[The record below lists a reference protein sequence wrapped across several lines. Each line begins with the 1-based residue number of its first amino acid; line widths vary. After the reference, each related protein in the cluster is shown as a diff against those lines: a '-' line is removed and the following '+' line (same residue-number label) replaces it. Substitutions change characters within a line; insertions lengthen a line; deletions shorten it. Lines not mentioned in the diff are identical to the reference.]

1 MENPTP
7 PDILRRDLLNMTTF
21 TSEDLKNAITNSKL
35 VEEAPFHP
43 GYEDAAMSDKGYEEA
58 NLADAIRFKMKRDNK
73 RFWAGDNISDY
84 LHEGDKEIL
93 INEAAEAFEKV
104 LDTLLID
111 RETDPN
117 SRGTARRL
125 AKMYFNEIMGGR
137 YDPAPDA
144 TAFPNNSEDRYEGML
159 VVRSELRSMCSHHHQ
174 PVSGVAYIGII
185 AANKLIGLSKYTRI
199 AQWCARR
206 GTLQEELCN
215 DIAREI
221 MRATESENV
230 GVYIQAQHGCC
241 ENRGIMAHS
250 SLTQTTVLKGVFQT
264 DPGTKKEFMDNIKLQ
279 QDFAPR

>member
-1 MENPTP
+1 
-7 PDILRRDLLNMTTF
+7 LTTF

-35 VEEAPFHP
+35 VEDAPYHP
-43 GYEDAAMSDKGYEEA
+43 GYEDAAMKMSDKGYEEA
-58 NLADAIRFKMKRDNK
+58 NLADAIRFNMKRDKK

-84 LHEGDKEIL
+84 LHDGDKEIL
-93 INEAAEAFEKV
+93 INEATEAFELV
-104 LDTLLID
+104 LDRLLID
-111 RETDPN
+111 RENDPN
-117 SRGTARRL
+117 SKGTARRL

-144 TAFPNNSEDRYEGML
+144 TAFPNDSEDRYDGML

-230 GVYIQAQHGCC
+230 GVYIQATHGCC

-250 SLTQTTVLKGVFQT
+250 SLTQTTVLRGSFQT